1 MGEPSRTVLVVD
13 DSQSTT
19 SALSR
24 LLSQA
29 GLRAL
34 TAPDGA
40 AALKVASAQPLDA
53 VMLDV
58 GLPGMDGLQ
67 VLRVL
72 RASHGPKHLPVMML
86 SVRDDRAQRLAAFRL
101 GADDFVL
108 KPWDDEELV
117 ARLNRHLQVRAR
129 VDELLD
135 EATALHRLSVT
146 DGLTLLHNHRAFQE
160 RLREEFRRA
169 QRHDDP
175 LALVLLD
182 LDHFKSVND
191 RHGHPAGDAVLRE
204 VASILRR
211 CVRETDFLARYGG
224 EEFGAILPNTAPAGA
239 VTVAERIWK
248 ELGKLRAG
256 PAGMVRVTASLGVSG
271 FPQRGVGN
279 ADQLLTTADEA
290 LYRAKREGRDRL
302 CLYQAPP
309 PGDLPA
315 KAM

>member
-1 MGEPSRTVLVVD
+1 VSEPRRTVLVVD
-13 DSQSTT
+13 DSQSTVT
-19 SALSR
+19 ALSK
-24 LLSQA
+24 LLSDA
-29 GLRAL
+29 GLCAL
-34 TAPDGA
+34 TAADGA
-40 AALKVASAQPLDA
+40 SALKVAAAQPLDA

-86 SVRDDRAQRLAAFRL
+86 SVRDDRQQRLTAFKL
-101 GADDFVL
+101 GADDFVR

-117 ARLNRHLQVRAR
+117 ARLLRHLQVRAR

-182 LDHFKSVND
+182 LDHFKAVND
-191 RHGHPAGDAVLRE
+191 RHGHPAGDTVLRE
-204 VASILRR
+204 VAAVLRR

-239 VTVAERIWK
+239 VKVAERIWR
-248 ELGKLRAG
+248 ELGGLRTG
-256 PAGMVRVTASLGVSG
+256 PGGLVRITGSLGVSG
-271 FPQRGVGN
+271 FPQRGVN
-279 ADQLLTTADEA
+279 TSEHLLTTADEA

-302 CLYQAPP
+302 CLYQPAPP
-309 PGDLPA
+309 SAA
-315 KAM
+315 KVV